1 MTMMLIQLRCRSKKS
16 TIKIE
21 IVKIRPIQSRTMS
34 LFLNVSTIRVMKII
48 SSSAMIQISAK
59 ITRLPL
65 PLQGVALLLICR
77 IVAH

>member
-1 MTMMLIQLRCRSKKS
+1 MTMMWIQLRCRSKKS

-21 IVKIRPIQSRTMS
+21 TVKIRPIQSRTMS

-48 SSSAMIQISAK
+48 LSSAKIQISAK
-59 ITRLPL
+59 IIRLPL
-65 PLQGVALLLICR
+65 PLQGVAPPLIYK